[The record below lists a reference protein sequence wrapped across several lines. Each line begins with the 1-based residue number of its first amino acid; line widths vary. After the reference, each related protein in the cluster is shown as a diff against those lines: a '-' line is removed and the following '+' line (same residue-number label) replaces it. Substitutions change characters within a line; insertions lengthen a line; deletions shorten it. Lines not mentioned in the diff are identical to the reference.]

1 MADIFATVAEIISTT
16 SDVPLDD
23 IRPESHIMT
32 DLGVDSLAFL
42 DIAFEIDKRFGIKLP
57 IEDWLQDVNEGR
69 AESAAYFQIG
79 NLCRRIEALVG
90 TAAVPAP
97 A

>member
-1 MADIFATVAEIISTT
+1 MADIFGTVAEIISMT

-57 IEDWLQDVNEGR
+57 IEDWLQEVNEGH
-69 AESAAYFQIG
+69 AESAAYFRVG
-79 NLCRRIEALVG
+79 NLCQRIEGLVAA
-90 TAAVPAP
+90 AAVPAS